1 MESSF
6 DRFSI
11 TNISRVDNGHA
22 HMLAKS
28 VAQGLLLSL
37 EVFFETLKTPSVEL
51 MERVILIVFA
61 TVNPK

>member
-11 TNISRVDNGHA
+11 TNISRVDNEHA

-28 VAQGLLLSL
+28 VAQGLLLPL